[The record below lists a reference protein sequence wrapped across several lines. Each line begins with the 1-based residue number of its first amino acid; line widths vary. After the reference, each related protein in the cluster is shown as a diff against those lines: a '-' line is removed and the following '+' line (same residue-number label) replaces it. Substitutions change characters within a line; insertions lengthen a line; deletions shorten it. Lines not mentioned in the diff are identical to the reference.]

1 MQFQDREPAVAGMFY
16 EGDAGALRK
25 HLDELFRHAE
35 LPVSHDEVAAV
46 IVPHAGYVFSGKV
59 AASGF
64 NQIPADSKIDR
75 VFLIGSSHRV
85 AFNGASVY
93 TQGDYLTPLGR
104 VEVDR
109 EVVQKLV
116 DSSPEIS
123 SDPFVHINE
132 HSLEVELPFL
142 QHHLQNPFKL
152 VPLVMGSHDANDAP
166 LIAKVLEEWF
176 RPGNLFVIST
186 DFSHFP
192 AYEDAKKVDAL
203 TADTI
208 LKNDPVE
215 LLNVLEKNRQL
226 KIEGLSTSLCGWSSV
241 LTLLYLTQGK
251 ENLRFEK
258 IDYQNSGDTLLGD
271 KDRVVGYN
279 AIAVFR
285 SSQTKTEESG
295 FSLNREEQRWLL
307 KRARQALDAT
317 VNDKVPKAPDPS
329 ISENLEAPVG
339 AFVSLYNNG
348 KLRGCI
354 GNFGSDAP
362 LWKVIDRM
370 TAAAAL
376 NDSRFLPVTKDEA
389 GDLDIE
395 ISVLTPKRK
404 VDDVGEIVPG
414 KHGIY
419 IEKDGRS
426 GTFLPQVA
434 EKTGWNLEEFLGHCA
449 RDKAGIGW
457 DGWKDANVYVYEALV
472 FGHKK

>member
-1 MQFQDREPAVAGMFY
+1 
-16 EGDAGALRK
+16 
-25 HLDELFRHAE
+25 DELFRHAE
-35 LPVSHDEVAAV
+35 YPVSQDEVAAV

-64 NQIPADSKIDR
+64 NQIPRDSIFDR

-93 TQGDYLTPLGR
+93 SQGDYLTPLGR

-109 EVVQKLV
+109 AVVQKLV

-142 QHHLQNPFKL
+142 QHHLKHPFKL
-152 VPLVMGSHDANDAP
+152 VPVVMGPHDAKDAP
-166 LIAKVLEEWF
+166 LVAKALEEWF

-186 DFSHFP
+186 DFSHYP

-208 LKNDPVE
+208 LKNDPSE
-215 LLNVLEKNRQL
+215 LLNILEKNRQL
-226 KIEGLSTSLCGWSSV
+226 QIEGLSTSLCGWSSV

-251 ENLRFEK
+251 DNLRFEK
-258 IDYQNSGDTLLGD
+258 IDYQNSGDTPLGD

-285 SSQTKTEESG
+285 SSQTKTKESG
-295 FSLNREEQRWLL
+295 FSLNREEQQWLL
-307 KRARQALDAT
+307 KRARQALWAA
-317 VNDKVPKAPDPS
+317 VNDEVLKAPGHS
-329 ISENLEAPVG
+329 ISENIEARVG

-370 TAAAAL
+370 TAGAAL

-389 GDLDIE
+389 RELDIE

-404 VDDVGEIVPG
+404 VDDVSEIVPG

-457 DGWKDANVYVYEALV
+457 DGWKDANVFVYEALV
-472 FGHKK
+472 FGDKK